1 MNGITR
7 YVAFC
12 DWVFPF
18 SIESRLC
25 TRAQATGVSQES
37 SKTNWTVV
45 QTSGVN
51 QVTAVQAGEAD
62 AGWPQSSHSRDC
74 LAQVYTGPQ
83 SSSVTSAVWALT
95 PVVVQLLTHV

>member
-12 DWVFPF
+12 DWLFPF

-25 TRAQATGVSQES
+25 TRAQVTGVSQES
-37 SKTNWTVV
+37 SKTNWTVL
-45 QTSGVN
+45 QTSGIN

-62 AGWPQSSHSRDC
+62 ADGPRVHTTETC

-83 SSSVTSAVWALT
+83 SSSVTSAIWALT
-95 PVVVQLLTHV
+95 PIVVQLLTHV